1 MPATRCPPGRGGRR
15 SPWLKSDPPRAASHE
30 RATEDAETQRTIGNL
45 RVSECGFL
53 SRRGHFGDPFGR
65 RSGADGRTALASAVE
80 ADRHSRPRPAREY
93 VAGRSAGAISKLVDA
108 LPWVCATTRRNLCC
122 CCWSSTRSP
131 TLLAAIGDV
140 ALPSWRA
147 SAVGVCRSWRDL
159 GYAIG
164 ALLAGVTADAIGLPG
179 AMWLVAGITLMSG
192 AVAAVRMD
200 DTRHVST
207 A

>member
-1 MPATRCPPGRGGRR
+1 
-15 SPWLKSDPPRAASHE
+15 
-30 RATEDAETQRTIGNL
+30 
-45 RVSECGFL
+45 
-53 SRRGHFGDPFGR
+53 
-65 RSGADGRTALASAVE
+65 
-80 ADRHSRPRPAREY
+80 
-93 VAGRSAGAISKLVDA
+93 
-108 LPWVCATTRRNLCC
+108 
-122 CCWSSTRSP
+122 
-131 TLLAAIGDV
+131 LLAAIGDV